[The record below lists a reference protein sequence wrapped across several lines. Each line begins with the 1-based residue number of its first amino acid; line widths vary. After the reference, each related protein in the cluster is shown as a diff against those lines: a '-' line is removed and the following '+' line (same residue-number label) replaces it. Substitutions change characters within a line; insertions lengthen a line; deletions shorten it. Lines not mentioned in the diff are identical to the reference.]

1 LNNYALGIN
10 INTTF
15 APFKIMQ
22 KICVFFMLMVLSVS
36 LTHAQRSG
44 DFGLLGGVTYYMGD
58 LNPSVPFRLSKPAF
72 GLLYRQNFNT
82 RISLRG
88 HAFRG
93 NIAGSDAVSGV
104 NPERDLNFESKITEA
119 GLQVEINFYEF
130 FIGSKQHPITP
141 YLFGG
146 VAVFFFKPYGNVQG
160 VKTELQPLATEGQ
173 GTAVYPDRKIY
184 NLYSF
189 SLPLGLGV
197 KYSIGK
203 LVGIGAEWGMRK
215 TLTDYID
222 DVSQTYYLNNVS
234 NPPATASEAILAS
247 DPLLNHE
254 AGMQRGNSQNKDWYS
269 YAGISLTVKIKML
282 KKENC
287 LDIQH

>member
-1 LNNYALGIN
+1 
-10 INTTF
+10 
-15 APFKIMQ
+15 MQ
-22 KICVFFMLMVLSVS
+22 KICVSLMLLVLSAP
-36 LTHAQRSG
+36 LTYAQRSG
-44 DFGLLGGVTYYMGD
+44 DFGLLGGVTYYLGD
-58 LNPSVPFRLSKPAF
+58 LNPSTPFRLSKPAF
-72 GLLYRQNFNT
+72 GIMYRQNFDT
-82 RISLRG
+82 RISLRA
-88 HAFRG
+88 HAVRG
-93 NIAGSDAVSGV
+93 EIAGSDAASGV

-119 GLQVEINFYEF
+119 GVQVEINFYEF
-130 FIGSKQHPITP
+130 FIGSKQHPVTP
-141 YLFGG
+141 YIFGG
-146 VAVFFFKPYGNVQG
+146 VAVFFFKPYGDVQG
-160 VKTELQPLATEGQ
+160 AKTELQPLATEGQ
-173 GTAVYPDRKIY
+173 GTAVYPDREIY

-234 NPPATASEAILAS
+234 DPPADPSTTILAS

-287 LDIQH
+287 LDIQR

>member
-1 LNNYALGIN
+1 
-10 INTTF
+10 
-15 APFKIMQ
+15 MR
-22 KICVFFMLMVLSVS
+22 KICVFILLMTLSAS
-36 LTHAQRSG
+36 ITHAQRSG

-58 LNPSVPFRLSKPAF
+58 LNPSMPFRLSKPAF
-72 GLLYRQNFNT
+72 GLMYRQNFNT
-82 RISLRG
+82 RISLRA
-88 HAFRG
+88 HAIRG
-93 NIAGSDAVSGV
+93 KIAGSDSVSGV
-104 NPERDLNFESKITEA
+104 NPERDLNFETKITEA
-119 GLQVEINFYEF
+119 GVQLEINFYEF

-141 YLFGG
+141 YIFGG
-146 VAVFFFKPYGNVQG
+146 AAVFFFKPYGNVNG
-160 VKTELQPLATEGQ
+160 ANTELQPLATEGQ
-173 GTAVYPDRKIY
+173 GSALYPDRKIY

-189 SLPLGLGV
+189 SMPFGLGV

-234 NPPATASEAILAS
+234 VPPASPTTAILAS

-269 YAGISLTVKIKML
+269 FAGISLTVKIKML
-282 KKENC
+282 KKESC
-287 LDIQH
+287 LDVQH